1 MTGTPDL
8 VIRGGTIADGLGG
21 ELFEAD
27 VAITNGRISEIG
39 KVSAKGK
46 EEIDARGK
54 LVTPGFVDVHTHYD
68 GQVTWSQDITPS
80 SQNGVTTAIMGNC
93 GVGFAPCRP
102 SDHHRLIQLMEGVE
116 DIPEPVLSAGIPW
129 SWESFP
135 DYMEW
140 LSKRHFDIDI
150 GAQLPHA
157 ALRVYV
163 MGERGA
169 RRDPST
175 AEDNRAMAA
184 LAGDAV
190 RAGALGFSTSR
201 TLNHRTSTGDFTPTL
216 KAGEDELTAIAGAM
230 HKVGRSVLQFVLD
243 LSTLDEDLPMM
254 LRVAAN
260 TQIPVSFSIT
270 QNDKAPQRWRQ
281 TLDMIRDASARGLS
295 ITAQIAA
302 RPVGLMLGLEL
313 SRNPFQTHP
322 SYQAIAHLPLKP
334 SGWRG
339 CISPRCAPRSSAR
352 HATATD
358 DPLFFRPNYDKMY
371 LLGNP
376 PDYEQP
382 PENTL
387 GAQARRHGQQPE
399 ALAYDA
405 MLTDDGRGM
414 LYVPFLNYSDGNL
427 DATREMLRD
436 PNSVPGL
443 SDGGAHCGIICD
455 ASFPT
460 YLLTHWTR
468 DRSRG
473 EKLSIPFV
481 VAAQSRK
488 TALSVGLHDRG
499 VIAPGYKA
507 DINVI
512 DYDKLHLHPP
522 KVHYDLPVGG
532 RRLLQRGR
540 RLRRHHR
547 LRRGDAARR
556 HRHGIASGQIGARRA
571 GQQVPVRRGGG
582 LKPGDSTKPVSFP
595 RRQERHERL
604 RYASG
609 KFGLRNRLPHQPC
622 PFRVGPQQQQAG
634 HS

>member
-1 MTGTPDL
+1 MTSPPDL
-8 VIRGGTIADGLGG
+8 VIRGGTIADGNGG

-27 VAITNGRISEIG
+27 LAISDGRITEVGRVLG
-39 KVSAKGK
+39 KAK

-54 LVTPGFVDVHTHYD
+54 LVAPGFVDVHTHYD
-68 GQVTWSQDITPS
+68 GQVTWSQEITPS

-102 SDHHRLIQLMEGVE
+102 SDHQRLIQLMEGVE

-129 SWESFP
+129 AWESFP

-140 LSKRHFDIDI
+140 LSRRNFDVDI

-175 AEDNRAMAA
+175 PDDNKVMAA

-230 HKVGRSVLQFVLD
+230 HGVGRSVLQFVLD
-243 LSTLDEDLPMM
+243 LSTIDEDLPMM
-254 LRVAAN
+254 LRVAEN
-260 TQIPVSFSIT
+260 TKCPISFSIT
-270 QNDKAPQRWRQ
+270 QNDRAPERWRQ
-281 TLDMIRDASARGLS
+281 TMRTINDARANGLS

-322 SYQAIAHLPLKP
+322 SYKAIAHLPMTERL
-334 SGWRG
+334 
-339 CISPRCAPRSSAR
+339 AR
-352 HATATD
+352 LRQPDVRAAILSEHATATD

-371 LLGNP
+371 LLGDP

-387 GAQARRHGQQPE
+387 GAQARRQDKRPE
-399 ALAYDA
+399 ELAYDA
-405 MLTDDGRGM
+405 MLSNDGRGM
-414 LYVPFLNYSDGNL
+414 LYVPFLNYADGNL
-427 DATREMLRD
+427 DAVREMLCD
-436 PNSVPGL
+436 PTAVPGL

-468 DRSRG
+468 DRTRG

-488 TALSVGLHDRG
+488 TALSVGLMDRG
-499 VIAPGYKA
+499 LIAPGFKA
-507 DINVI
+507 DVNVI

-532 RRLLQRGR
+532 RRLLQQVDGYDATIVSGVVTQRG
-540 RLRRHHR
+540 
-547 LRRGDAARR
+547 GKAT
-556 HRHGIASGQIGARRA
+556 GARPGRLI
-571 GQQVPVRRGGG
+571 RGAHRTQPQFG
-582 LKPGDSTKPVSFP
+582 VA
-595 RRQERHERL
+595 
-604 RYASG
+604 AS
-609 KFGLRNRLPHQPC
+609 
-622 PFRVGPQQQQAG
+622 
-634 HS
+634 

>member
-1 MTGTPDL
+1 MASQPDL
-8 VIRGGTIADGLGG
+8 VVRGGNVADGKGG
-21 ELFEAD
+21 NLFEAD
-27 VAITNGRISEIG
+27 IAISNGRITEVG
-39 KVSAKGK
+39 KVAGKGK
-46 EEIDARGK
+46 EEIDAKGK
-54 LVTPGFVDVHTHYD
+54 LVTPGFVDVHTPYD
-68 GQVTWSQDITPS
+68 GQVTGSQDITPS

-93 GVGFAPCRP
+93 GVGFAPCKP
-102 SDHHRLIQLMEGVE
+102 TDHQRLIQLMEGVE

-135 DYMEW
+135 DYMDW
-140 LSKRHFDIDI
+140 LSKRSFDVDI

-216 KAGEDELTAIAGAM
+216 KAGEDELIAIAGAM
-230 HKVGRSVLQFVLD
+230 HGVGRSVLQFVLD
-243 LSTLDEDLPMM
+243 LSTINEDLPMM
-254 LRVAAN
+254 LRVADN
-260 TQIPVSFSIT
+260 TKCPITFSIT
-270 QNDKAPQRWRQ
+270 QNDKAPQRYRQ
-281 TLDMIRDASARGLS
+281 TLAEINAAAARGLN

-302 RPVGLMLGLEL
+302 RPVGLLLGLEL

-322 SYQAIAHLPLKP
+322 SYKAIDPLPLAERLKRLHQP
-334 SGWRG
+334 DVRAAILGE
-339 CISPRCAPRSSAR
+339 SA
-352 HATATD
+352 TSTD

-387 GAQARRHGQQPE
+387 GAQAKRLGKQPE

-405 MLTDDGRGM
+405 MLTDEGRGM
-414 LYVPFLNYSDGNL
+414 LYVPFLNYADGNL
-427 DATREMLRD
+427 DATREMLSD
-436 PNSVPGL
+436 PCSVPGL

-488 TALSVGLHDRG
+488 T
-499 VIAPGYKA
+499 
-507 DINVI
+507 
-512 DYDKLHLHPP
+512 
-522 KVHYDLPVGG
+522 
-532 RRLLQRGR
+532 
-540 RLRRHHR
+540 
-547 LRRGDAARR
+547 
-556 HRHGIASGQIGARRA
+556 
-571 GQQVPVRRGGG
+571 
-582 LKPGDSTKPVSFP
+582 
-595 RRQERHERL
+595 
-604 RYASG
+604 
-609 KFGLRNRLPHQPC
+609 
-622 PFRVGPQQQQAG
+622 
-634 HS
+634 

>member
-1 MTGTPDL
+1 MADHPDL
-8 VIRGGTIADGLGG
+8 VIRGGSIADGLGG

-27 VAITNGRISEIG
+27 VAIADGRIVEVGRVPS
-39 KVSAKGK
+39 KGT

-54 LVTPGFVDVHTHYD
+54 LVAPGFVDLHTHYD

-102 SDHHRLIQLMEGVE
+102 SDHVRLIQLMEGVE
-116 DIPEPVLSAGIPW
+116 DIPEPVLSAGLPW
-129 SWESFP
+129 AWESFP
-135 DYMEW
+135 DYMDW
-140 LSKRHFDIDI
+140 LSQRNFDMDI

-175 AEDNRAMAA
+175 PQDNSAMAA

-243 LSTLDEDLPMM
+243 QGSIHEDLPMM
-254 LRVAAN
+254 LRVAEN
-260 TQIPVSFSIT
+260 TKCPISFSIT
-270 QNDKAPQRWRQ
+270 QADKAPRRWRQ
-281 TLDMIRDASARGLS
+281 TLDTIGEASARGLS

-322 SYQAIAHLPLKP
+322 SYRAIAKLPRQPEVRAAIL
-334 SGWRG
+334 SET
-339 CISPRCAPRSSAR
+339 
-352 HATATD
+352 ATSTD

-371 LLGNP
+371 LLGDP

-382 PENTL
+382 PQNAL
-387 GAQARRHGQQPE
+387 GAQARRQGRQPE
-399 ALAYDA
+399 ELAYDA
-405 MLTDDGRGM
+405 MLSDDGRGM
-414 LYVPFLNYSDGNL
+414 LYVPFLNYADGNL
-427 DATREMLRD
+427 DAVREMLRD
-436 PNSVPGL
+436 PHSVPGL

-488 TALSVGLHDRG
+488 TALSVGLYDRG
-499 VIAPGYKA
+499 VIAPGYKG
-507 DINVI
+507 DVNVI

-532 RRLLQRGR
+532 RRLLQQVDGY
-540 RLRRHHR
+540 
-547 LRRGDAARR
+547 DAT
-556 HRHGIASGQIGARRA
+556 IVSGVVTQ
-571 GQQVPVRRGGG
+571 RGGSATDAR
-582 LKPGDSTKPVSFP
+582 PGRLVRSAP
-595 RRQERHERL
+595 RIEAA
-604 RYASG
+604 AS
-609 KFGLRNRLPHQPC
+609 
-622 PFRVGPQQQQAG
+622 
-634 HS
+634 

>member
-1 MTGTPDL
+1 MTANPDL
-8 VIRGGTIADGLGG
+8 VIRGGTIADGSGG
-21 ELFEAD
+21 SLFEAD
-27 VAITNGRISEIG
+27 IAVQDARISEVG
-39 KVSAKGK
+39 KIAGKGR

-54 LVTPGFVDVHTHYD
+54 LLTPGFVDVHTHYD
-68 GQVTWSQDITPS
+68 GQVTWSQDISPS

-93 GVGFAPCRP
+93 GVGFAPCKP
-102 SDHHRLIQLMEGVE
+102 ADHQRLIQLMEGVE

-129 SWESFP
+129 EWESFP
-135 DYMEW
+135 DYMDW
-140 LSKRHFDIDI
+140 LSKRDFDIDI

-175 AEDNRAMAA
+175 TEDNTKMAK
-184 LAGDAV
+184 LAGEAV

-216 KAGEDELTAIAGAM
+216 KAGEDELTAIAAAM
-230 HKVGRSVLQFVLD
+230 HGEGRSVLQFVLD
-243 LSTLDEDLPMM
+243 LSTLNEDLPMM
-254 LRVAAN
+254 LRVADN
-260 TQIPVSFSIT
+260 TKCPISFSVT
-270 QNDKAPQRWRQ
+270 QNDRAPQRWRQ
-281 TLDMIRDASARGLS
+281 TMDEINAAAARGLS

-302 RPVGLMLGLEL
+302 RPVGLLLGLEL

-322 SYQAIAHLPLKP
+322 SYKAIAHLPL
-334 SGWRG
+334 SERL
-339 CISPRCAPRSSAR
+339 AR
-352 HATATD
+352 LRQPEVRAAILKESATATD

-371 LLGNP
+371 LLGDP

-382 PENTL
+382 SENALGPQAAKLGRRPE
-387 GAQARRHGQQPE
+387 E
-399 ALAYDA
+399 LAYDA
-405 MLTDDGRGM
+405 MLASEGRGM
-414 LYVPFLNYSDGNL
+414 LYVPFLNYADGNL
-427 DATREMLRD
+427 DATREMLTD
-436 PNSVPGL
+436 PRSVPGL

-488 TALSVGLHDRG
+488 TALSVGLADRG
-499 VIAPGYKA
+499 LIAPGYKA

-512 DYDKLHLHPP
+512 DYGRLHLHPP

-532 RRLLQRGR
+532 RRLLQQVDGY
-540 RLRRHHR
+540 
-547 LRRGDAARR
+547 DAT
-556 HRHGIASGQIGARRA
+556 IVSGVVTQRDGAPTGARP
-571 GQQVPVRRGGG
+571 GKLVRGVQGS
-582 LKPGDSTKPVSFP
+582 L
-595 RRQERHERL
+595 Q
-604 RYASG
+604 
-609 KFGLRNRLPHQPC
+609 
-622 PFRVGPQQQQAG
+622 
-634 HS
+634 

>member
-1 MTGTPDL
+1 MTANLKSANLDSSNPDSANPDL
-8 VIRGGTIADGLGG
+8 VIRGGTIADGRGG

-27 VAITNGRISEIG
+27 VAIKDGRIAEVG

-46 EEIDARGK
+46 DEIDARGK

-68 GQVTWSQDITPS
+68 GQVTWSHDITPS

-102 SDHHRLIQLMEGVE
+102 SDHVKLIQLMEGVE

-129 SWESFP
+129 AWESFP
-135 DYMEW
+135 DYMDW
-140 LSKRHFDIDI
+140 LSKRNFDIDV

-175 AEDNRAMAA
+175 PEDNVTMAK
-184 LAGDAV
+184 LAREAV

-230 HKVGRSVLQFVLD
+230 HGAGRSVLQFVLD
-243 LSTLDEDLPMM
+243 LSTLNEDLPMM
-254 LRVAAN
+254 LRVADN
-260 TQIPVSFSIT
+260 TKCPITFSIT
-270 QNDKAPQRWRQ
+270 QNDKEPQRWRR
-281 TLDMIRDASARGLS
+281 TFDTINEAAARGLS

-302 RPVGLMLGLEL
+302 RPVGLLLGLEL

-322 SYQAIAHLPLKP
+322 SYREIARLPLAE
-334 SGWRG
+334 RM
-339 CISPRCAPRSSAR
+339 AR
-352 HATATD
+352 LRQPEVRAAILSENATATD

-371 LLGNP
+371 LLGDP

-387 GAQARRHGQQPE
+387 GAQARRQGRRAE
-399 ALAYDA
+399 ELAYEA
-405 MLTDDGRGM
+405 MLTDEGRGM
-414 LYVPFLNYSDGNL
+414 LYVPFLNYADGNL
-427 DATREMLRD
+427 DATREMLCD
-436 PNSVPGL
+436 PRSVPGL

-488 TALSVGLHDRG
+488 TALSVGLSDRG
-499 VIAPGYKA
+499 LIAPGYKA
-507 DINVI
+507 DVNVI
-512 DYDKLHLHPP
+512 DYDRLHLHPP

-532 RRLLQRGR
+532 RRLLQQVDGY
-540 RLRRHHR
+540 
-547 LRRGDAARR
+547 DAT
-556 HRHGIASGQIGARRA
+556 IVSGVVTQ
-571 GQQVPVRRGGG
+571 RGGTATSAHPGQLIRGAQGG
-582 LKPGDSTKPVSFP
+582 L
-595 RRQERHERL
+595 
-604 RYASG
+604 
-609 KFGLRNRLPHQPC
+609 N
-622 PFRVGPQQQQAG
+622 
-634 HS
+634 